1 MYVDFDRWP
10 LTNMRKIICFAVLLL
25 SVRANDG
32 AAAFQ
37 TPVPHAVTGKVTD
50 AHGLAMAGASV
61 AAIPV
66 DDQGSAGDFGWMRTD
81 GKGVFRIMLRPGH
94 YIVRAKNEE
103 DGYPDPSFLLSSDP
117 NAKFP
122 RIWVDQADISGL
134 LVTLGARGGIVQGE
148 LRDEVTGQAIPK
160 GKVTISDARNP
171 EAFVEVFADR
181 DGHFHFTVPSK
192 PVKVSASAAGY
203 TAGYADNGRE
213 LVLSEGE
220 HRTVE
225 LELKPNL

>member
-1 MYVDFDRWP
+1 
-10 LTNMRKIICFAVLLL
+10 MRKIICFAVLLL
-25 SVRANDG
+25 SVHANDG
-32 AAAFQ
+32 TVAFQ
-37 TPVPHAVTGKVTD
+37 APAARTVMGKVAD
-50 AHGLAMAGASV
+50 ARGLPIAGASV
-61 AAIPV
+61 TAIPV
-66 DDQGSAGDFGWMRTD
+66 DDQGSAGDLGWMRTD

-117 NAKFP
+117 NARFP
-122 RIWVDQADISGL
+122 RIWVDQTDVSGL
-134 LVTLGARGGIVQGE
+134 VVTLGARGGIVQGE

-181 DGHFHFTVPSK
+181 NGHFHFTVPSK
-192 PVKVSASAAGY
+192 PVKVSATAAGY

-213 LVLSEGE
+213 LMLSGGE
-220 HRTVE
+220 RRTVE
-225 LELKPNL
+225 LELKPDL